1 MCGRFTR
8 FHTWSDIHQMYSLLR
23 PEERGRNTEA
33 HYNIAPTDPVEFVVN
48 AGDGSYQVMEGMW
61 WLVPL
66 WAKEK
71 PKYPMFNARSES
83 ADTKSSFRDAWQSR
97 RCLIPASGFYEW
109 TKSEDGGRDPWFIH
123 LPETAPFSFAGL
135 WARNS
140 ALDITSCTVLT
151 MAAGKPVSQL
161 HDRQPVILAEDAYDE
176 WLDPKTPADDLK
188 PLLNRN
194 LDSELVFHRV
204 GREVNKNT
212 AEGRSL
218 IAPIG

>member
-8 FHTWSDIHQMYSLLR
+8 FHTWSDIHGMYSLLR

-48 AGDGSYQVMEGMW
+48 AGDGTYQVMEGMW
-61 WLVPL
+61 WLVPF

-71 PKYPMFNARSES
+71 PKLPLFNARSETADAKS
-83 ADTKSSFRDAWQSR
+83 AFRDAWQKR

-109 TKSEDGGRDPWFIH
+109 TKAEDGGRDPWFIH

-135 WARNS
+135 WAHNKT
-140 ALDITSCTVLT
+140 LDITSCTVLT
-151 MAAGKPVSQL
+151 MPAAEPVSQL
-161 HDRQPVILAEDAYDE
+161 HDRQPVILDEDAYDE
-176 WLDPKTPADDLK
+176 WLDPDTPPDDLK

-194 LDSELVFHRV
+194 LDSELIFHRV

-212 AEGRSL
+212 SEGREL
-218 IAPIG
+218 IQKTG